1 MTEINIV
8 QSHRPTVREKISF
21 IQRYIK
27 DNPPQHNQLTG
38 EPLTQKKI
46 EEKINSIPEKT
57 EDTIQNMYLYYL
69 KMYKGTYDFYEN
81 KKREKLSKYR
91 IVGKLDKWKLQRRF
105 FSVWF
110 TIDKFS
116 SEIGA
121 EIRLINILTPERE
134 LLFDRFGNKL

>member
-8 QSHRPTVREKISF
+8 QNHRPTVREKISF

-27 DNPPQHNQLTG
+27 DNQDQRYQLTG
-38 EPLTQKKI
+38 ELLTQKEI

-57 EDTIQNMYLYYL
+57 EDAIQNMYLYYL

-116 SEIGA
+116 SDLGA